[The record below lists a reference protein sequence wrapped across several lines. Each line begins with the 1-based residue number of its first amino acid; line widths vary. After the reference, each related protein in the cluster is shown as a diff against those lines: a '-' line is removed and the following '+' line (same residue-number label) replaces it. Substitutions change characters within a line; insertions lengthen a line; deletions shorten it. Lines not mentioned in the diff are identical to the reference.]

1 MSDTDI
7 LLTIIIFFVALG
19 VLLPFIHAAFDEQ
32 VTDLNTQ
39 GVEFASG
46 QGFSEDSVSILGIV
60 TSILT
65 MFFWTFG
72 NIPVIIDLLLFVPIR
87 IIFMILLFK
96 LIRGVGG

>member
-1 MSDTDI
+1 MSDTNL

-19 VLLPFIHAAFDEQ
+19 VLLPFIHAAFDQQ

-39 GVEFASG
+39 GVEFESG

-60 TSILT
+60 TSIFT

-72 NIPVIIDLLLFVPIR
+72 NIPVVIDLVLFVPIR
-87 IIFMILLFK
+87 IIFIVLLFK
-96 LIRGVGG
+96 LVRGVGG